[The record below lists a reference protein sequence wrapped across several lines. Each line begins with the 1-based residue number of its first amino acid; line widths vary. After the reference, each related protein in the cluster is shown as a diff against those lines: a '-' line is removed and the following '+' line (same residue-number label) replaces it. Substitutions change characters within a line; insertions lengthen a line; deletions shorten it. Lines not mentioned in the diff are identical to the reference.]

1 MSTRTWHLRPRP
13 ERLGKH
19 RALPTITETDMPPAS
34 PAASLP
40 QHDYR
45 TTAEL
50 QQAALKPAFDPPAD
64 PYRQVQCTFCG
75 AIGLAADMPDHGRGP
90 RCYPDTEGC
99 GHRWAAGKP
108 VSLLPPRAEA
118 LRQLPTVG
126 EIRPLIGLPPEPA
139 PVLPPAQ
146 EAALAAFEAA
156 HDEAAAAEG
165 KDLSEAPAPATPVG
179 AEAPDSNT
187 EPEPVGPES
196 AAEPPADTAEPAPVA
211 AEPEPQDGGEGE

>member
-108 VSLLPPRAEA
+108 VSLLPHGAEP
-118 LRQLPTVG
+118 LEPLP
-126 EIRPLIGLPPEPA
+126 EPEPA
-139 PVLPPAQ
+139 LPPAQ
-146 EAALAAFEAA
+146 EEALAAFNEA
-156 HDEAAAAEG
+156 HDEHDAET
-165 KDLSEAPAPATPVG
+165 LSEDEEPTPPSD
-179 AEAPDSNT
+179 AEEAQA
-187 EPEPVGPES
+187 EIRREAIEALRGPL
-196 AAEPPADTAEPAPVA
+196 
-211 AEPEPQDGGEGE
+211 AEPEPQDGGEAE

>member
-1 MSTRTWHLRPRP
+1 MSPEGTRVWRKTRRRALRGVPTGR
-13 ERLGKH
+13 H
-19 RALPTITETDMPPAS
+19 RAPQTKTETPMPAS
-34 PAASLP
+34 TAASLP

-108 VSLLPPRAEA
+108 VSLLPHGAEP
-118 LRQLPTVG
+118 LEPLP
-126 EIRPLIGLPPEPA
+126 EPEPA
-139 PVLPPAQ
+139 LPPAQ
-146 EAALAAFEAA
+146 EEALAAFESA
-156 HDEAAAAEG
+156 HAEQDAAEG
-165 KDLSEAPAPATPVG
+165 KDGSED
-179 AEAPDSNT
+179 EA
-187 EPEPVGPES
+187 
-196 AAEPPADTAEPAPVA
+196 AAETGKAPGPPVSDQAVNETAEPAP
-211 AEPEPQDGGEGE
+211 AEGEPAPEPHEDTAPGQDAQGGDHI